1 MEKLGNKDLG
11 TVKNNNNKNKT
22 KILWDGCWLCL
33 MALARLMAFRVKHR
47 DWSFV
52 AEWQQTSLSVWLSH
66 SIQTLH
72 RYYPCCLC
80 EGIFRMGTI
89 TYTCIRGLRV
99 KQTILTTDRVSFVQW
114 HLKKNQGEGLL
125 PPDGLWTWLAASA
138 LPLLSSLP
146 CRFCTHGPHKLVS
159 PCLQEIAPP
168 SQVVGSWS
176 VMLLSESGHG
186 ETAPNTLE

>member
-1 MEKLGNKDLG
+1 
-11 TVKNNNNKNKT
+11 
-22 KILWDGCWLCL
+22 

-52 AEWQQTSLSVWLSH
+52 AEWRQTSLSVWLSH
-66 SIQTLH
+66 SIQTLY

-125 PPDGLWTWLAASA
+125 PPDGLWTWSAASA

-146 CRFCTHGPHKLVS
+146 CRFCTRGPHKLVS
-159 PCLQEIAPP
+159 QCLQEIAPP
-168 SQVVGSWS
+168 SQVVGSWL